1 MIFQP
6 FSNKTAIVTGS
17 GNGIGYAIAE
27 HLIREGA
34 NVVINDINPKVAAQ
48 AALKLN
54 RANDGKL
61 AHAYPGDAGDVS
73 FIQEMVDFAAEIPN
87 SRLEMIVANA
97 GLTEFGDFFAFT
109 PESFEKVVN
118 LNLRGTFFLA
128 QAAAAKMKEQ
138 GSGGNIV
145 LIGSNVGAR
154 AFNNLAAYGMSK
166 AGISMLAKQLTLPL
180 GPLGISINCV
190 SPGAT
195 LTERTMEEEPDYAG
209 IWAKLNPNG
218 KVGQPEDVAAT
229 VGFLLSPISRHI
241 TGQTLL
247 VDGGWTSYAP
257 SPDFFDKVREG
268 MPKMDQPDGPQIKD
282 AKSDDLSND
291 VQQPEASLNGLKV
304 IV

>member
-54 RANDGKL
+54 RATDGKL
-61 AHAYPGDAGDVS
+61 AHAYPGDAGDVN
-73 FIQEMVDFAAEIPN
+73 FIREMVNFAAEIPN

-97 GLTEFGDFFAFT
+97 GLTEFGDFFSFT

-229 VGFLLSPISRHI
+229 VGFLLNPVSRHI

-268 MPKMDQPDGPQIKD
+268 MPSTEKANGPQVKD
-282 AKSDDLSND
+282 DQSDQEGND
-291 VQQPEASLNGLKV
+291 RPQPEAVLNGSKV

>member
-34 NVVINDINPKVAAQ
+34 NVIVNDVNPKAAAQ

-54 RANDGKL
+54 KATDAKL
-61 AHAYPGDAGDVS
+61 AHAYPGDAGDVD
-73 FIQEMVDFAAEIPN
+73 FIRKMVDFAAEIPN
-87 SRLEMIVANA
+87 SRLEMVVANA
-97 GLTEFGDFFAFT
+97 GLTEFGDFFEFT

-154 AFNNLAAYGMSK
+154 AYNNLAAYGMSK

-209 IWAKLNPNG
+209 IWAMLNPNG
-218 KVGQPEDVAAT
+218 KVGKPEDVAAT
-229 VGFLLSPISRHI
+229 VGFLLRPVSRHI

-268 MPKMDQPDGPQIKD
+268 MPKMGQTEGPEIKETEPDEEP
-282 AKSDDLSND
+282 ND
-291 VQQPEASLNGLKV
+291 RSQPEATLNGIKV
-304 IV
+304 VA